1 MASIALEGRE
11 GVGKSTQMQLL
22 RERLPALFP
31 GREFVFTREP
41 GGTPF
46 ADKIYALFKEGMT
59 ETNPHAQFG
68 LVAASRF
75 DHVEKV
81 VRPALAAGKAV
92 VTDRFEAATYAYQ
105 VMADPAALTPLYEEH
120 RKLVPLPSLTIV
132 IEVPTPVVLARLSA
146 RGGESSAFDAAHES
160 FHDRLAEGYREYARR
175 YAPGTAR
182 FVDGDRP
189 VEDIHADIVALV
201 KEHLGA

>member
-1 MASIALEGRE
+1 MAFIALEGRE
-11 GVGKSTQMQLL
+11 GVGKSTQMKLL

-59 ETNPHAQFG
+59 ETNPRAQFG

-81 VRPALAAGKAV
+81 VRPALAAGKVV
-92 VTDRFEAATYAYQ
+92 VTDRYEAATYAYQ
-105 VMADPAALTPLYEEH
+105 VMADSEALTPLYEEH
-120 RKLVPLPSLTIV
+120 RKLVPLPDLTIV
-132 IEVPTPVVLARLSA
+132 IEVPTKAVLARLAA
-146 RGGESSAFDAAHES
+146 RSGEATAFDTAHES
-160 FHDRLAEGYREYARR
+160 FHDRLAEGYREYGRK
-175 YAPGTAR
+175 YASDAVR

-189 VEDIHADIVALV
+189 VDDIHADIVALV
-201 KEHLGA
+201 REAL